1 MIGKKLNKIINN
13 LIYTERGRILL
24 SIIFGLGLA
33 SLFRL
38 SCKDKDCYNFI
49 GPKQNEIRDKIFSF
63 DSDNSTCYKMREKNI
78 VCGKKQKTINY
89 S

>member
-13 LIYTERGRILL
+13 LIYTERGQILL

-38 SCKDKDCYNFI
+38 SCKGKDCYDFI
-49 GPKQNEIRDKIFSF
+49 GPKQNEIRDKIFF
-63 DSDNSTCYKMREKNI
+63 
-78 VCGKKQKTINY
+78 
-89 S
+89 